1 MAETLS
7 VDPGH
12 LRGRHVA
19 RAVEVL
25 KEGGVIIYPTDTIY
39 GLGCDITRK
48 EAVER
53 IQRIKRRKPKKPMSF
68 VCADLANI
76 SSYAHVS
83 NFAYR
88 ILRRCLP
95 GAYTFILPASRNTP
109 RMLQT
114 KQKTVGLRVPDH
126 PVPLALA
133 GGLGN
138 PVISTSANYSEH
150 EVITDPVEFETT
162 IGRDVDLILECGTLP
177 VQPSSVVSLIG
188 DRVEILRPGS
198 GDLSMFEEQ
207 E

>member
-1 MAETLS
+1 MAEILS
-7 VDPGH
+7 IDPEH
-12 LRGRHVA
+12 LKGRHIA

-48 EAVER
+48 DAVER
-53 IQRIKRRKPKKPMSF
+53 IQRIKRRSAKKPMSF

-95 GAYTFILPASRNTP
+95 GAYTFVLPASRNTP
-109 RMLQT
+109 RMLQS

-133 GGLGN
+133 SGLGN
-138 PVISTSANYSEH
+138 PVISTSANYSDD
-150 EVITDPVEFETT
+150 EVLTDPYGLETT
-162 IGRDVDLILECGTLP
+162 MGREVDLILECGQLP
-177 VQPSSVVSLIG
+177 VMPSSVVSLIG
-188 DRVEILRPGS
+188 DQVEILRAGG
-198 GDLSMFEEQ
+198 GDLSMFSEE